1 MISVCSCC
9 VVGLGNAGVTEKNR
23 TDELTKGAGKMD
35 GLTIRLKR
43 VRSDLREEM
52 TLKIMQIS
60 GHPLHT
66 RLGNMVSEHS
76 GWLSP
81 VRMLSLLNHKQL
93 GSKINNLNC
102 ISRTF

>member
-1 MISVCSCC
+1 
-9 VVGLGNAGVTEKNR
+9 
-23 TDELTKGAGKMD
+23 MD

-43 VRSDLREEM
+43 VHSDRREEM

-81 VRMLSLLNHKQL
+81 RSKGAFTFKPQAVRQQNQQF
-93 GSKINNLNC
+93 ICN